1 MSKDRLAAVEEM
13 KDKAVGVDV
22 QTLEL
27 QVLKAKESL
36 ADLRLDLAEAEM
48 QLATAHFTIDG
59 SIEQMRDLADAKV
72 AVAKAEFNKATAQ
85 LELALMRSYASEG
98 DEKARC
104 QECVQNYRENVRIA
118 TENLS
123 FVHDEKT
130 KILKL
135 RQGCICSTHV
145 ESPAEGLKRKADDG
159 GGAGSSKVPRTGSQS
174 KRDNFPAWQWRHSD
188 GTWMNYTDADRRGPK

>member
-48 QLATAHFTIDG
+48 QLVTAHFTIDG
-59 SIEQMRDLADAKV
+59 SIENMRDLADAKV

-85 LELALMRSYASEG
+85 LELALMRS
-98 DEKARC
+98 
-104 QECVQNYRENVRIA
+104 
-118 TENLS
+118 
-123 FVHDEKT
+123 
-130 KILKL
+130 
-135 RQGCICSTHV
+135 
-145 ESPAEGLKRKADDG
+145 
-159 GGAGSSKVPRTGSQS
+159 
-174 KRDNFPAWQWRHSD
+174 
-188 GTWMNYTDADRRGPK
+188 